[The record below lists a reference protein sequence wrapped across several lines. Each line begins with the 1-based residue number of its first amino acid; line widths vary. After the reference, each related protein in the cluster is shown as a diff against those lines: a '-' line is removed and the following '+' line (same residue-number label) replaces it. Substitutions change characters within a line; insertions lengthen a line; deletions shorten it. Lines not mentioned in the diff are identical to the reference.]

1 MSVLEIIIRLAA
13 VALFAGYLFIKHR
26 QRVRNWSGPKN
37 PAEWTGRAIDATRLR
52 PTIDRVRHDYLA
64 ARQPLARGIWYRKA
78 LLALAGRTVGRLSF
92 FRDRK
97 CEEEADRLAKG

>member
-1 MSVLEIIIRLAA
+1 MSVLEIIVRLAA
-13 VALFAGYLFIKHR
+13 VALLAGYLFIKHR

-64 ARQPLARGIWYRKA
+64 ARPPPARSIWCRKA

-97 CEEEADRLAKG
+97 SEGEAHKHAT